1 MPRSLFAKWVGAAF
15 FCAVCVPGYL
25 VAGEWVVISMSDR
38 EPRVLEAAEVQE
50 KEGMVTL
57 RDGNGKAIGAWQ
69 KESVSGRIAQ
79 FPKDRE
85 TWTGEK
91 ITSQLKELEAFVMQ
105 YSVAAPLINP
115 AIEEARA
122 YIKGLE
128 EKAAAEEAEKQKG
141 WQKRLEAVRAVPPP
155 ERASPPALA
164 GLQTHIAE
172 VRELIK
178 VLPAE
183 AAKLEEDLKLWVEIE
198 QALVADQSWFEG
210 AWKTPKEIETL
221 QETRRKEQLAQA
233 MEKIAAMPVPGV
245 VASADHMKK
254 IKIGAVASVSLCV
267 VAMVIFFLWR
277 TSSKTVVRT
286 KTHGDVEFNHS
297 GGILEWFK
305 IAALLA
311 SLALVGVE
319 SFYVYKL
326 WFGNPGA
333 VAIEAKPESS
343 EDMMR
348 LLYASSRPEG
358 LKVAD
363 VPKGVSISQTA
374 INAHLARHLAF
385 SVDNP
390 DGALVRTA
398 WAVRVSPQAVQFQ
411 ENLKCDNR
419 QWTALYEIV
428 LTESAAGTVFSTGRV
443 TVDGLPVPNLL
454 GGLLWNG
461 FQADLLA
468 WVKKTNLDT
477 HYTFAG
483 VDGDKVKFALKTMPP
498 VVP

>member
-1 MPRSLFAKWVGAAF
+1 MPQSLFAKWVGAVL
-15 FCAVCVPGYL
+15 FCALCVPGSL
-25 VAGEWVVISMSDR
+25 LAGEWVVISMADR

-79 FPKDRE
+79 LPKDRE

-91 ITSQLKELEAFVMQ
+91 ITSQLKELEAFVAQ
-105 YSVAAPLINP
+105 HPVAAPLINP

-122 YIKGLE
+122 YIKVLE
-128 EKAAAEEAEKQKG
+128 AKAAAEEAEKQREL
-141 WQKRLEAVRAVPPP
+141 QKRLEAVRAVPRPL
-155 ERASPPALA
+155 RTSPPAVEDLSA
-164 GLQTHIAE
+164 HIRE

-178 VLPAE
+178 ALPAE
-183 AAKLEEDLKLWVEIE
+183 AAMLEEGLKLWVEIE
-198 QALVADQSWFEG
+198 QALLAGQRWFEG
-210 AWKTPKEIETL
+210 LWKTPEEIEAL
-221 QETRRKEQLAQA
+221 REAKRKEQLAQA
-233 MEKIAAMPVPGV
+233 MVQIAAMPMPGV
-245 VASADHMKK
+245 VASADIMKK
-254 IKIGAVASVSLCV
+254 IKIGAVASISVCV
-267 VAMVIFFLWR
+267 IAMLILFFLR
-277 TSSKTVVRT
+277 TSSKTVVHTRT
-286 KTHGDVEFNHS
+286 QGDVELSHS
-297 GGILEWFK
+297 GGLLLWFK

-311 SLALVGVE
+311 SVVLVGVE
-319 SFYVYKL
+319 SFYIYKL

-343 EDMMR
+343 DDLMR

-358 LKVAD
+358 LKGAD
-363 VPKGVSISQTA
+363 VPKEVSVSQEI
-374 INAHLARHLAF
+374 INGHLAKHLAF
-385 SVDNP
+385 MVESS

-398 WAVRVSPQAVQFQ
+398 WAVRVSPQAIHFQ
-411 ENLKCDNR
+411 ENLKCGDR

-428 LTESAAGTVFSTGRV
+428 LTESAAGTSFSTGRV
-443 TVDGLPVPNLL
+443 TVDGLTVPNLL
-454 GGLLWNG
+454 GGYLWNG

-477 HYTFAG
+477 HYGFAG
-483 VDGDKVKFALKTMPP
+483 VDGDKVKFSLKNMPP